1 MNKSLVAAFAALSAP
16 VISLT
21 TEHRWD
27 RYDQP
32 VHVPLW
38 DRSYESGGS
47 QLQDKDCPD
56 SDSTQ
61 PQTHGGNGS

>member
-47 QLQDKDCPD
+47 QLQD
-56 SDSTQ
+56 
-61 PQTHGGNGS
+61 